1 MKSALPRALFFVLA
15 LRKLLGWRGASEL
28 GVHGLLGAI
37 SRG

>member
-15 LRKLLGWRGASEL
+15 LQKLLRWRGASEL

-37 SRG
+37 SRR